1 MAAAAAAV
9 PLNAA
14 ATAAAVSDI
23 GGCPF
28 MLYFS

>member
-14 ATAAAVSDI
+14 ATAVSDI